1 MELGPHVGMLALLIT
16 NIVLGVFVVLILFKV
31 DIIIFIQKIKYPLI
45 MKTTNSQE
53 LRLLNSIIVGLE
65 VEEEVFIH

>member
-45 MKTTNSQE
+45 METTNSQE
-53 LRLLNSIIVGLE
+53 
-65 VEEEVFIH
+65 